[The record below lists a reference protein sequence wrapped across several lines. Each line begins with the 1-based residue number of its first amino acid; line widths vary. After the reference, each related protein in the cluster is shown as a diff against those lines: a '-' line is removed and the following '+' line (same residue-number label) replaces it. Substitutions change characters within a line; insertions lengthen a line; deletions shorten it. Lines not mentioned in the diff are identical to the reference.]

1 MIAAHAQD
9 LLLRFQTRMAQ
20 AVETVGQLSFDAYRA
35 FRTRE
40 RMAAEPLRFIDGEL
54 LERFLDMDEDT
65 QEAVCEGLGPSV
77 EDMRNNIEEL
87 KRMH

>member
-1 MIAAHAQD
+1 MLI
-9 LLLRFQTRMAQ
+9 RFQTNISHAIK
-20 AVETVGQLSFDAYRA
+20 AAGDLSFEDYRS
-35 FRTRE
+35 FRTARD
-40 RMAAEPLRFIDGEL
+40 RTGAGPFRFIDGEL
-54 LERFLDMDEDT
+54 IERFLDMDEET